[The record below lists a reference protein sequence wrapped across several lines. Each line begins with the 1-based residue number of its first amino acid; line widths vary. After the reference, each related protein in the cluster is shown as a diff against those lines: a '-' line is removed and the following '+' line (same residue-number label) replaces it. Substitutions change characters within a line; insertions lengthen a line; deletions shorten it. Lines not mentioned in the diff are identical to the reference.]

1 MKKTKLII
9 GSLLAIF
16 LMMMLPLASAV
27 EANAAKETTNYS
39 SEILDAYLKNLKEKY
54 DGGDAEPTFIIL
66 YTFLIFLLKVLR
78 MIDVGIILGILSI
91 IGKIIGNRTAA
102 EPTIANI

>member
-16 LMMMLPLASAV
+16 LMMMLPSASAV
-27 EANAAKETTNYS
+27 EANAAKKTTNYS
-39 SEILDAYLKNLKEKY
+39 SEILDTYLKNLKEKY
-54 DGGDAEPTFIIL
+54 DGGNGEPTFIIL

-78 MIDVGIILGILSI
+78 MIDVGILLGILSI
-91 IGKIIGNRTAA
+91 IGKIIGNRTTT
-102 EPTIANI
+102 ELTTANI